1 MSEQLVDVRFSV
13 EDDDVDIK
21 RDYRIALLRVRRSCP
36 DAAHC
41 IGLKNPYTG
50 EAIRSNEDY
59 ELYLRQRALSFAY
72 AARYARA
79 QQELD
84 AVLKKREH
92 EFVHRESDMQE
103 KIRRLE
109 RSGEGDR
116 KRAVRRGVF
125 AAVLALVLVVL
136 SVYFHPKDIADAR
149 SAGETAGYSAGYS
162 AGEAAGYKYGS
173 ADGYARGVQSGYDA
187 GYSSGASN
195 SGAAAPSSSGSGV
208 SRSLPSLS
216 GDYPQSDIVYVS
228 RNGVIHKHSNCSGMR
243 YYTEMTY
250 AEAIA
255 AGYRKCSKC
264 Y

>member
-1 MSEQLVDVRFSV
+1 MSEQLIDVRFSV
-13 EDDDVDIK
+13 DDDPNIR
-21 RDYRIALLRVRRSCP
+21 RDYQLALGRIRRSCP

-50 EAIRSNEDY
+50 EVIRSNEDY

-84 AVLKKREH
+84 AILIKREH
-92 EFVHRESDMQE
+92 EFVRRESDMQE

-109 RSGEGDR
+109 RGGEGDR

-149 SAGETAGYSAGYS
+149 SAGEAAGYSSGYNAGQS
-162 AGEAAGYKYGS
+162 AGYKDGS

-195 SGAAAPSSSGSGV
+195 SGADAPSVSGSSGS
-208 SRSLPSLS
+208 RLLPSLS
-216 GDYPQSDIVYVS
+216 GEAPKSDMVYVS
-228 RNGVIHKHSNCSGMR
+228 RNGVIHTHSNCSGMK

-250 AEAIA
+250 SEAIA